1 MPLKLLNIKPG
12 FNKQF
17 TASGA
22 EGQWIDGDNV
32 RFRYGLPEKIGGWQS
47 LVSSTLIGAA
57 RAQHTWSDLEGR
69 RYAAIGTNK
78 LLIVYYEG
86 EFYDITPID
95 TTKSQ
100 TGCDITTTNGSAT
113 VTITSPSSHDLAIG
127 DFITFEN
134 AGSFTSPD
142 TDYTASDF
150 DDVVFEIKTIPTTTS
165 FTITMPTVETGT
177 GATNDGTLDLLPYVF
192 IGPAIE
198 TYGYGWGV
206 LTWGFDT
213 WGTERSASDVTIEA
227 GSWSLDNYGQQ
238 LVATVQAG
246 KTFTWNPIALSG
258 AALDTRATVLTGA
271 PTTSYMTIVSDRDRH
286 LFHMGT
292 ETTIGSTATYNRMF
306 IRFSNQEDPQVYEPT
321 ATNTAGT
328 FQLDAG
334 SKIIGAI
341 NAKDYMLVLTDT
353 AAFALQ
359 FVGPPYVFSLRQVGS
374 NCGLIGKHAITYSN
388 GITYW
393 MSNEGG
399 FFAYDGTVKSIPC
412 LVEDFVFNN
421 NNNTVGLNYD
431 AGEIVY
437 SSHNTLYSEIN
448 WFYPS
453 KTSSQINR
461 VVTYNYEE
469 QTWVTGTL
477 ARSTYADSAVYSN
490 PQATQY
496 TRAAAG
502 TFPVVQGLTTDVNSN
517 YFVGSSIYY
526 EHETGINELT
536 YTGATNAISSF
547 IRSGDYSMHDQGDA
561 EFLLKVRRF
570 IPDFKVLTGDA
581 KVTLFFS
588 DYPSN
593 TASSSNTLPSVT
605 GPFTISSST
614 DKVDTRV
621 RGRLVSLQIENDAV
635 DQSWRYGTLRLDVQ
649 PDGRR

>member
-1 MPLKLLNIKPG
+1 MALKLLNIKPG

-47 LVSSTLIGAA
+47 LVNGTLVGAA
-57 RAQHTWSDLEGR
+57 RAQHTWTDLEGR

-78 LLIVYYEG
+78 LLIIYYEG
-86 EFYDITPID
+86 DFYDITPID

-100 TGCDITTTNGSAT
+100 TSCTITTTNGSTT
-113 VTITSPSSHDLAIG
+113 VTIITPSAHNLLVG

-134 AGSFTSPD
+134 FIQPAGSNYIP
-142 TDYTASDF
+142 ADF
-150 DDVVFEIKTIPTTTS
+150 DDIVFEIQTVPSTTT
-165 FTITMPTVETGT
+165 FTITLPTAETGA
-177 GATNDGTLDLLPYVF
+177 GATAGTGVDLLPYVV

-206 LTWGFDT
+206 LTWGFST
-213 WGTERSASDVTIEA
+213 WGTGRAASDVSLEA
-227 GSWSLDNYGQQ
+227 GSWSLDNYGQK
-238 LVATVQAG
+238 LIATIQGG
-246 KTFTWNPIALSG
+246 KTFEWDPIAVSG
-258 AALDTRATVLTGA
+258 TALETRATVLTGA
-271 PTTSYMTIVSDRDRH
+271 PTTSHMTIVSDRDRH

-292 ETTIGSTATYNRMF
+292 ETTIGTSSTYNRMF
-306 IRFSNQEDPQVYEPT
+306 IRFSNQEDPEVYAPT

-334 SKIIGAI
+334 SKIVGAI
-341 NAKDYMLVLTDT
+341 NAKDYLLVLTDT

-374 NCGLIGKHAITYSN
+374 NCGLIGKHAVTYSN

-421 NNNTVGLNYD
+421 NDNTVGINYD
-431 AGEIVY
+431 ASEIVY

-453 KTSSQINR
+453 KDSLQIDR

-496 TRAAAG
+496 TRTAAG
-502 TFPVVQGLTTDVNSN
+502 TFPTVQGLTTDVNSD

-526 EHETGINELT
+526 EHEVGNNELT

-570 IPDFKVLTGDA
+570 IPDFKVLNGNA

-593 TASSSNTLPSVT
+593 TAASSNTLPSVT
-605 GPFTISSST
+605 GPFTINSST

-621 RGRLVSLQIENDAV
+621 RGRLVSLKIENDAIN
-635 DQSWRYGTLRLDVQ
+635 QSWRYGTLRLDVQ

>member
-1 MPLKLLNIKPG
+1 MALRLLNIKPG

-47 LVSSTLIGAA
+47 LVNSTLVGAA
-57 RAQHTWSDLEGR
+57 RAQHTWTDLEGR

-78 LLIVYYEG
+78 LLVIYYEG
-86 EFYDITPID
+86 DFYDITPID

-100 TGCDITTTNGSAT
+100 TSCTITTTNGSTT
-113 VTITSPSSHDLAIG
+113 VTIITPSTHNLLVG

-134 AGSFTSPD
+134 FIQPAGS
-142 TDYTASDF
+142 DYIPADF
-150 DDVVFEIKTIPTTTS
+150 DDIVFEIQTVPSTTT
-165 FTITMPTVETGT
+165 FTITLPTAETGA
-177 GATNDGTLDLLPYVF
+177 GATAGTGVDLLPYVV

-206 LTWGFDT
+206 LTWGFST
-213 WGTERSASDVTIEA
+213 WGTGRAASDVSLEA
-227 GSWSLDNYGQQ
+227 GSWSLDNYGQK
-238 LVATVQAG
+238 LIATIQAG
-246 KTFTWNPIALSG
+246 KTFEWDPIAVSG
-258 AALDTRATVLTGA
+258 TALQTRATVLSGA
-271 PTTSYMTIVSDRDRH
+271 PTTSHMTIVSDRDRH

-292 ETTIGSTATYNRMF
+292 ETTIGTTSTYNRMF
-306 IRFSNQEDPQVYEPT
+306 IRFSNQEDPEVYTPT

-334 SKIIGAI
+334 SKIVGAI
-341 NAKDYMLVLTDT
+341 NAKDYLLVLTDT

-374 NCGLIGKHAITYSN
+374 NCGLIGKHAVTYSN

-421 NNNTVGLNYD
+421 NDNTVGINYD
-431 AGEIVY
+431 ASEIVY
-437 SSHNTLYSEIN
+437 SSHNTLHSEIN

-453 KTSSQINR
+453 KDSLQIDR

-477 ARSTYADSAVYSN
+477 ARTTYADSAVYSN

-496 TRAAAG
+496 TRTAAG
-502 TFPVVQGLTTDVNSN
+502 TFPVVQGLTTDVNSD

-526 EHETGINELT
+526 EHEVGNNELT

-570 IPDFKVLTGDA
+570 IPDFKVLNGNA

-593 TASSSNTLPSVT
+593 TAVSSNTLPSVT
-605 GPFTISSST
+605 GPFTINSST

-621 RGRLVSLQIENDAV
+621 RGRLVSLKIENDAIN
-635 DQSWRYGTLRLDVQ
+635 QSWRYGTLRLDVQ

>member
-1 MPLKLLNIKPG
+1 MALKLLNIKPG

-47 LVSSTLIGAA
+47 LVNATLVGAA
-57 RAQHTWSDLEGR
+57 RAQHTWTDLEGR

-78 LLIVYYEG
+78 LLVIYYEG
-86 EFYDITPID
+86 DFYDITPID

-100 TGCDITTTNGSAT
+100 TSCTITTTNGSAT
-113 VTITSPSSHDLAIG
+113 VTIITPSTHNLLVGDL
-127 DFITFEN
+127 ITFEN
-134 AGSFTSPD
+134 FIQPAGSNYIP
-142 TDYTASDF
+142 ADF
-150 DDVVFEIKTIPTTTS
+150 DDIIFEIQTVPSTTT
-165 FTITMPTVETGT
+165 FTITLPTAETGA
-177 GATNDGTLDLLPYVF
+177 GATAGTGVDLLPYVV

-206 LTWGFDT
+206 LTWGFST
-213 WGTERSASDVTIEA
+213 WGTGRAASDVSLEA
-227 GSWSLDNYGQQ
+227 GSWSLDNYGQK
-238 LVATVQAG
+238 LIATIQAG
-246 KTFTWNPIALSG
+246 KTFTWDPIAVSG
-258 AALDTRATVLTGA
+258 TALQTRATVLTGA
-271 PTTSYMTIVSDRDRH
+271 PTKSYMTIVSDRDRH

-292 ETTIGSTATYNRMF
+292 ETTIGTTSTYNRMF
-306 IRFSNQEDPQVYEPT
+306 IRFSNQEDPEVYTPT

-334 SKIIGAI
+334 SKIMGAI
-341 NAKDYMLVLTDT
+341 NAKDYLLVLTDT

-374 NCGLIGKHAITYSN
+374 NCGLIGKHAVTYSN

-421 NNNTVGLNYD
+421 NDNTVGINYD
-431 AGEIVY
+431 ASEIVY
-437 SSHNTLYSEIN
+437 SSHNTLHSEIN

-453 KTSSQINR
+453 KDSLQIDR
-461 VVTYNYEE
+461 VVTYNYKE

-477 ARSTYADSAVYSN
+477 ARTTYADSAVYSN

-496 TRAAAG
+496 TRTAAG
-502 TFPVVQGLTTDVNSN
+502 TFPTVQGLTTDVNSD

-526 EHETGINELT
+526 EHEVGNNELT

-547 IRSGDYSMHDQGDA
+547 IRSGDYSMHDKGDA

-570 IPDFKVLTGDA
+570 IPDFKVLNGNA

-593 TASSSNTLPSVT
+593 TAASANTLPSVT
-605 GPFTISSST
+605 GPFTINSST

-621 RGRLVSLQIENDAV
+621 RGRLVSLKIENDAIN
-635 DQSWRYGTLRLDVQ
+635 QSWRYGTLRLDVQ

>member
-1 MPLKLLNIKPG
+1 MALKLLNIKPG

-47 LVSSTLIGAA
+47 LVNATLVGAA
-57 RAQHTWSDLEGR
+57 RAQHTWTDLEGR

-78 LLIVYYEG
+78 LLVIYYEG
-86 EFYDITPID
+86 DFYDITPID

-100 TGCDITTTNGSAT
+100 TSCDITTTNGSAT
-113 VTITSPSSHDLAIG
+113 VTITTPAPHDLAIG
-127 DFITFEN
+127 DLITFEN
-134 AGSFTSPD
+134 FIQPAGSNYIP
-142 TDYTASDF
+142 ADF
-150 DDVVFEIKTIPTTTS
+150 DDIIFEIQTVPSTTT
-165 FTITMPTVETGT
+165 FTITLPTAETGA
-177 GATNDGTLDLLPYVF
+177 GATAGTGVDLLPYVV

-206 LTWGFDT
+206 LTWGFST
-213 WGTERSASDVTIEA
+213 WGTGRAASDVSLEA
-227 GSWSLDNYGQQ
+227 GSWSLDNYGQK
-238 LVATVQAG
+238 LIATIQAG
-246 KTFTWNPIALSG
+246 KTFEWDPIAVSG
-258 AALDTRATVLTGA
+258 TALQTRATVLSGA
-271 PTTSYMTIVSDRDRH
+271 PTTSHMTIVSDRDRH

-292 ETTIGSTATYNRMF
+292 ETTIGTTSTYNRMF
-306 IRFSNQEDPQVYEPT
+306 IRFSNQEDPEVYTPT

-334 SKIIGAI
+334 SKIVGAI
-341 NAKDYMLVLTDT
+341 NAKDYLLVLTDT

-374 NCGLIGKHAITYSN
+374 NCGLIGKHAVTYSN

-421 NNNTVGLNYD
+421 NDNTVGINYD
-431 AGEIVY
+431 AAEIVY
-437 SSHNTLYSEIN
+437 SSHNTLHSEIN

-453 KTSSQINR
+453 KDSLQIDR
-461 VVTYNYEE
+461 VVTYNYKE

-477 ARSTYADSAVYSN
+477 ARTTYADSAVYSN

-496 TRAAAG
+496 TRTAAG
-502 TFPVVQGLTTDVNSN
+502 TFPTVQGLTTDVNSD

-526 EHETGINELT
+526 EHEVGNNELT

-570 IPDFKVLTGDA
+570 IPDFKVLNGNA

-593 TASSSNTLPSVT
+593 TAASANTLPSVT
-605 GPFTISSST
+605 GPFTITTST

-621 RGRLVSLQIENDAV
+621 RGRLVSLKIENDAIN
-635 DQSWRYGTLRLDVQ
+635 QSWRYGTLRLDVQ

>member
-47 LVSSTLIGAA
+47 LVNATLVGAA
-57 RAQHTWSDLEGR
+57 RAQHTWTDLEGR

-78 LLIVYYEG
+78 LLVIYYEG
-86 EFYDITPID
+86 DFYDITPID

-100 TGCDITTTNGSAT
+100 TSCTITTTNGSAT
-113 VTITSPSSHDLAIG
+113 VTITTPAPHNLVIG

-134 AGSFTSPD
+134 FIQPAGS
-142 TDYTASDF
+142 DYIPADF
-150 DDVVFEIKTIPTTTS
+150 DDIVFEIQTVPSTTT
-165 FTITMPTVETGT
+165 FTITLPTAETGA
-177 GATNDGTLDLLPYVF
+177 GATAGTGVDLLPYVV

-206 LTWGFDT
+206 LTWGFST
-213 WGTERSASDVTIEA
+213 WGTGRAASDVSLEA
-227 GSWSLDNYGQQ
+227 GSWSLDNYGQK
-238 LVATVQAG
+238 LIATIQAG
-246 KTFTWNPIALSG
+246 KTFEWDPIAVSG
-258 AALDTRATVLTGA
+258 TALQTRATVLTGA
-271 PTTSYMTIVSDRDRH
+271 PTTSHMTIVSDRDRH

-292 ETTIGSTATYNRMF
+292 ETTIGTSSTYNRMF
-306 IRFSNQEDPQVYEPT
+306 IRFSNQEDPEVYTPT

-328 FQLDAG
+328 FQLDTG
-334 SKIIGAI
+334 SKIVGAI
-341 NAKDYMLVLTDT
+341 NAKDYLLVLTDT
-353 AAFALQ
+353 AAFSLQ

-374 NCGLIGKHAITYSN
+374 NCGLIGKHAVTYSN

-421 NNNTVGLNYD
+421 NDNTVGINYD
-431 AGEIVY
+431 ASEIVY

-453 KTSSQINR
+453 KDSLQIDR

-477 ARSTYADSAVYSN
+477 ARTTYADSAVYSN

-496 TRAAAG
+496 TRTAAG
-502 TFPVVQGLTTDVNSN
+502 TFPTVQGLTTDVNSD

-526 EHETGINELT
+526 EHEIGNNELT

-570 IPDFKVLTGDA
+570 IPDFKVLNGNA

-593 TASSSNTLPSVT
+593 TAASANTLPSVT
-605 GPFTISSST
+605 GPFTINSST

-621 RGRLVSLQIENDAV
+621 RGRLVSLKIENDAIN
-635 DQSWRYGTLRLDVQ
+635 QSWRYGTLRLDVQ

>member
-1 MPLKLLNIKPG
+1 MALKLLNIKPG

-47 LVSSTLIGAA
+47 LVNATLVGAA
-57 RAQHTWSDLEGR
+57 RAQHTWTDLEGR

-78 LLIVYYEG
+78 LLVIYYEG
-86 EFYDITPID
+86 DFYDITPID

-100 TGCDITTTNGSAT
+100 TSCTITTTNGSTT
-113 VTITSPSSHDLAIG
+113 VTIITPSTHNLLVG

-134 AGSFTSPD
+134 FIQPAGS
-142 TDYTASDF
+142 DYIPADF
-150 DDVVFEIKTIPTTTS
+150 DDIIFEIQTVPSTTT
-165 FTITMPTVETGT
+165 FTITLPTAETGA
-177 GATNDGTLDLLPYVF
+177 GATAGTGVDLLPYVV

-206 LTWGFDT
+206 LTWGFST
-213 WGTERSASDVTIEA
+213 WGTGRAASDVSLEA
-227 GSWSLDNYGQQ
+227 GSWSLDNYGQK
-238 LVATVQAG
+238 LIATIQAG
-246 KTFTWNPIALSG
+246 KTFEWDPIAVSG
-258 AALDTRATVLTGA
+258 TALQTRATVLTGA
-271 PTTSYMTIVSDRDRH
+271 PTKSYMTIVSDRDRH

-292 ETTIGSTATYNRMF
+292 ETTIGTTSTYNRMF
-306 IRFSNQEDPQVYEPT
+306 IRFSNQEDPEVYTPT

-334 SKIIGAI
+334 SKIMGAI
-341 NAKDYMLVLTDT
+341 NAKDYLLVLTDT

-359 FVGPPYVFSLRQVGS
+359 FVGPPYVFSLRQMGS
-374 NCGLIGKHAITYSN
+374 NCGLIGKHAVTYSN

-421 NNNTVGLNYD
+421 NDNTVGINYD
-431 AGEIVY
+431 ASEIVY
-437 SSHNTLYSEIN
+437 SSHNTLHSEIN

-453 KTSSQINR
+453 KDSLQIDR
-461 VVTYNYEE
+461 VVTYNYKE

-477 ARSTYADSAVYSN
+477 ARTTYADSAVYSN

-496 TRAAAG
+496 TRTAAG
-502 TFPVVQGLTTDVNSN
+502 TFPTVQGLTTDVNSD

-526 EHETGINELT
+526 EHEVGNNELT

-547 IRSGDYSMHDQGDA
+547 IRSGDYSMHDKGDA

-570 IPDFKVLTGDA
+570 IPDFKVLNGNA

-593 TASSSNTLPSVT
+593 TAASANTLPSVT
-605 GPFTISSST
+605 GPFTITTST

-621 RGRLVSLQIENDAV
+621 RGRLVSLKIENDAIN
-635 DQSWRYGTLRLDVQ
+635 QSWRYGTLRLDVQ

>member
-1 MPLKLLNIKPG
+1 MALKLLNIKPG

-47 LVSSTLIGAA
+47 LVNGTLVGAA
-57 RAQHTWSDLEGR
+57 RAQHTWTDLEGR

-78 LLIVYYEG
+78 LLVIYYEG
-86 EFYDITPID
+86 DFYDITPID

-100 TGCDITTTNGSAT
+100 TSCTITTTNGSTT
-113 VTITSPSSHDLAIG
+113 VTIITPSTHNLLVGDL
-127 DFITFEN
+127 ITFEN
-134 AGSFTSPD
+134 FIQPAGSNYIP
-142 TDYTASDF
+142 ADF
-150 DDVVFEIKTIPTTTS
+150 DDIIFEIQTVPSTTT
-165 FTITMPTVETGT
+165 FTITLPTAETGA
-177 GATNDGTLDLLPYVF
+177 GATAGTGVDLLPYVV

-206 LTWGFDT
+206 LTWGFST
-213 WGTERSASDVTIEA
+213 WGTGRAASDVSLEA
-227 GSWSLDNYGQQ
+227 GSWSLDNYGQL
-238 LVATVQAG
+238 LVATIQNG
-246 KTFTWNPIALSG
+246 KTFTWDPTGVGALQ
-258 AALDTRATVLTGA
+258 TRATILTGA
-271 PTTSYMTIVSDRDRH
+271 PTKSYMTIVSDRDRH

-292 ETTIGSTATYNRMF
+292 ETTIGDTSSYNRMF
-306 IRFSNQEDPQVYEPT
+306 IRFSNQEDPEVYTPT

-334 SKIIGAI
+334 SKIMGAI
-341 NAKDYMLVLTDT
+341 NAKDYLLVLTDT
-353 AAFALQ
+353 AAYALQ
-359 FVGPPYVFSLRQVGS
+359 FVGPPFVFSLRQVGT
-374 NCGLIGKHAITYSN
+374 NCGLIGKNALTYSN
-388 GITYW
+388 GVTYW

-421 NNNTVGLNYD
+421 NNNTVGINYN
-431 AGEIVY
+431 AAEIVY
-437 SSHNTLYSEIN
+437 SAHNTLYSEIN

-453 KTSSQINR
+453 KDSLQINR
-461 VVTYNYEE
+461 VVTYNYDE
-469 QTWVTGTL
+469 QTWTTGTL

-502 TFPVVQGLTTDVNSN
+502 TFPVVQGLTTDVNSD

-526 EHETGINELT
+526 EHEIGNNELT

-570 IPDFKVLTGDA
+570 IPDFKVLAGDA

-588 DYPSN
+588 DYPAN
-593 TASSSNTLPSVT
+593 TAASANTLPSIT
-605 GPFTISSST
+605 GPFTITTST

-621 RGRLVSLQIENDAV
+621 RGRLVSLKIENDAIN
-635 DQSWRYGTLRLDVQ
+635 QSWRYGTLRLDVQ

>member
-1 MPLKLLNIKPG
+1 MALRLLNIKPG

-47 LVSSTLIGAA
+47 LVNATLVGAA
-57 RAQHTWSDLEGR
+57 RAQHTWTDLEGR

-78 LLIVYYEG
+78 LLIIYYEG
-86 EFYDITPID
+86 DFYDITPID

-100 TGCDITTTNGSAT
+100 TSCTITTTNGSAT
-113 VTITSPSSHDLAIG
+113 VTITTPAPHDLAIG

-134 AGSFTSPD
+134 FIQPAGSNYIP
-142 TDYTASDF
+142 ADF
-150 DDVVFEIKTIPTTTS
+150 DDIVFEIQTVPSTTT
-165 FTITMPTVETGT
+165 FTITLPTAETGA
-177 GATNDGTLDLLPYVF
+177 GATAGTGVDLLPYVV

-206 LTWGFDT
+206 LTWGFST
-213 WGTERSASDVTIEA
+213 WGTGREASDVSLEA
-227 GSWSLDNYGQQ
+227 GSWSLDNYGQK
-238 LVATVQAG
+238 LIATIQAG
-246 KTFTWNPIALSG
+246 KTFEWDPIAVSG
-258 AALDTRATVLTGA
+258 TALQTRATVLSGA
-271 PTTSYMTIVSDRDRH
+271 PTTSHMTIVSDRDRH

-292 ETTIGSTATYNRMF
+292 ETTIGTSSTYNRMF
-306 IRFSNQEDPQVYEPT
+306 IRFSNQEDPEVYTPT

-334 SKIIGAI
+334 SKIVGAI
-341 NAKDYMLVLTDT
+341 NSKDYLLVLTDT

-374 NCGLIGKHAITYSN
+374 NCGLIGKHAVTYSN

-421 NNNTVGLNYD
+421 NDNTVGINYD
-431 AGEIVY
+431 ASEIVY

-453 KTSSQINR
+453 KDSLQIDR

-477 ARSTYADSAVYSN
+477 ARTTYADSAVYSN

-496 TRAAAG
+496 TRTAAG
-502 TFPVVQGLTTDVNSN
+502 TFPTIQGLTTDVNSD

-526 EHETGINELT
+526 EHEVGNNELT

-547 IRSGDYSMHDQGDA
+547 IRSGDYSMHDKGDA

-570 IPDFKVLTGDA
+570 IPDFKVLNGNA

-593 TASSSNTLPSVT
+593 TAASSNTLPSVT

-621 RGRLVSLQIENDAV
+621 RGRLVSLKIENDAIN
-635 DQSWRYGTLRLDVQ
+635 QSWRYGTLRLDVQ

>member
-1 MPLKLLNIKPG
+1 MALRLLNIKPG

-47 LVSSTLIGAA
+47 LVNGTLVGAA
-57 RAQHTWSDLEGR
+57 RAQHTWTDLEGR

-78 LLIVYYEG
+78 LLVIYYEG
-86 EFYDITPID
+86 DFYDITPID

-100 TGCDITTTNGSAT
+100 TSCTITTTNGSTT
-113 VTITSPSSHDLAIG
+113 VTIITPSTHNLLVG

-134 AGSFTSPD
+134 FIQPAGSNYIP
-142 TDYTASDF
+142 ADF
-150 DDVVFEIKTIPTTTS
+150 DDIIFEIQTVPSTTT
-165 FTITMPTVETGT
+165 FTITLPTAETGA
-177 GATNDGTLDLLPYVF
+177 GATAGTGVDLLPYVV

-206 LTWGFDT
+206 LTWGFST
-213 WGTERSASDVTIEA
+213 WGTGRAASDVSLEA
-227 GSWSLDNYGQQ
+227 GSWSLDNYGQK
-238 LVATVQAG
+238 LIATIQAG
-246 KTFTWNPIALSG
+246 KTFTWDPIAVSG
-258 AALDTRATVLTGA
+258 TALQTRATVLTGA
-271 PTTSYMTIVSDRDRH
+271 PTKSYMTIVSDRDRH

-292 ETTIGSTATYNRMF
+292 ETTIGTTSTYNRMF
-306 IRFSNQEDPQVYEPT
+306 IRFSNQEDPEVYTPT

-334 SKIIGAI
+334 SKIMGAI
-341 NAKDYMLVLTDT
+341 NAKDYLLVLTDT
-353 AAFALQ
+353 AAFSLQ

-374 NCGLIGKHAITYSN
+374 NCGLIGKHAVTYSN

-421 NNNTVGLNYD
+421 NDNTVGINYD
-431 AGEIVY
+431 ASEIVY
-437 SSHNTLYSEIN
+437 SSHNTLHSEIN

-453 KTSSQINR
+453 KDSLQIDR
-461 VVTYNYEE
+461 VVTYNYKE

-477 ARSTYADSAVYSN
+477 ARTTYADSAVYSN

-496 TRAAAG
+496 LRTVAG
-502 TFPVVQGLTTDVNSN
+502 TFPTVQGLTTDITDE
-517 YFVGSSIYY
+517 YFQGASIYY
-526 EHETGINELT
+526 EHETGTNELT

-570 IPDFKVLTGDA
+570 IPDFKVLNGNA

-593 TASSSNTLPSVT
+593 TAASSNTLPSVT
-605 GPFTISSST
+605 GPFTINSST

-621 RGRLVSLQIENDAV
+621 RGRLVSLKIENDAIN
-635 DQSWRYGTLRLDVQ
+635 QSWRYGTLRLDVQ

>member
-47 LVSSTLIGAA
+47 LVNSTLIGAA
-57 RAQHTWSDLEGR
+57 RAQHTWTDLEGR

-78 LLIVYYEG
+78 LLVIYYEG
-86 EFYDITPID
+86 DFYDITPID

-100 TGCDITTTNGSAT
+100 TSCTITTTNGSTT
-113 VTITSPSSHDLAIG
+113 VTIITPSTHNLLVG

-134 AGSFTSPD
+134 FIQPAGSNYIP
-142 TDYTASDF
+142 ADF
-150 DDVVFEIKTIPTTTS
+150 DDIIFEIQTVPSTTT
-165 FTITMPTVETGT
+165 FTITLPTAETGA
-177 GATNDGTLDLLPYVF
+177 GATAGTGVDLLPYVV

-206 LTWGFDT
+206 LTWGFST
-213 WGTERSASDVTIEA
+213 WGTGRAASDVSLEA
-227 GSWSLDNYGQQ
+227 GSWSLDNYGQK
-238 LVATVQAG
+238 LIATIQAG
-246 KTFTWNPIALSG
+246 KTFEWDPIAVSG
-258 AALDTRATVLTGA
+258 TALQTRATILTGA
-271 PTTSYMTIVSDRDRH
+271 PTKSYMTIVSDRDRH

-292 ETTIGSTATYNRMF
+292 ETTIGDTSSYNRMF
-306 IRFSNQEDPQVYEPT
+306 IRFSNQEDPEVYTPT

-334 SKIIGAI
+334 SKIMGAI
-341 NAKDYMLVLTDT
+341 NAKDYLLVLTDT

-359 FVGPPYVFSLRQVGS
+359 FVGPPYVFSLRQMGS
-374 NCGLIGKHAITYSN
+374 NCGLIGKHAVTYSN

-421 NNNTVGLNYD
+421 NDNTVGINYD
-431 AGEIVY
+431 ASEIVY

-453 KTSSQINR
+453 KDSLQIDR

-496 TRAAAG
+496 TRTAAG
-502 TFPVVQGLTTDVNSN
+502 TFPTVQGLTTDVNSD

-526 EHETGINELT
+526 EHEVGNNELT

-547 IRSGDYSMHDQGDA
+547 IRSGDYSMHDKGDA

-570 IPDFKVLTGDA
+570 IPDFKVLNGNA

-593 TASSSNTLPSVT
+593 TAASSNTLPSVT
-605 GPFTISSST
+605 GPFTINSST

-621 RGRLVSLQIENDAV
+621 RGRLVSLKIENDAIN
-635 DQSWRYGTLRLDVQ
+635 QSWRYGTLRLDVQ

>member
-1 MPLKLLNIKPG
+1 MALRLLNIKPG

-47 LVSSTLIGAA
+47 LVNSTLIGAA
-57 RAQHTWSDLEGR
+57 RAQHTWTDLEGR

-78 LLIVYYEG
+78 LLVIYYEG
-86 EFYDITPID
+86 DFYDITPID

-100 TGCDITTTNGSAT
+100 TSCTITTTNGSTT
-113 VTITSPSSHDLAIG
+113 VTIITPSTHNLLVG

-134 AGSFTSPD
+134 FIQPAGSNYIP
-142 TDYTASDF
+142 ADF
-150 DDVVFEIKTIPTTTS
+150 DDIIFEIQTVPSTTT
-165 FTITMPTVETGT
+165 FTITLPTAETGA
-177 GATNDGTLDLLPYVF
+177 GATAGTGVDLLPYVV

-206 LTWGFDT
+206 LTWGFST
-213 WGTERSASDVTIEA
+213 WGTGRAASDVSLEA
-227 GSWSLDNYGQQ
+227 GSWSLDNYGQK
-238 LVATVQAG
+238 LIATIQAG
-246 KTFTWNPIALSG
+246 KTFEWDPIAVSG
-258 AALDTRATVLTGA
+258 TALQTRATVLTGA
-271 PTTSYMTIVSDRDRH
+271 PTKSYMTIVSDRDRH

-292 ETTIGSTATYNRMF
+292 ETTIGTTSTYNRMF
-306 IRFSNQEDPQVYEPT
+306 IRFSNQEDPEVYTPT

-334 SKIIGAI
+334 SKIMGAI
-341 NAKDYMLVLTDT
+341 NAKDYLLVLTDT
-353 AAFALQ
+353 AAFSLQ
-359 FVGPPYVFSLRQVGS
+359 FVGPPYVFSLRQVGT
-374 NCGLIGKHAITYSN
+374 NCGLIGKNALTYSN
-388 GITYW
+388 GVTYW

-421 NNNTVGLNYD
+421 NNNTVGINYD
-431 AGEIVY
+431 AAEIVY
-437 SSHNTLYSEIN
+437 SSHNTLHSEIN

-453 KTSSQINR
+453 KDSLQIDR

-469 QTWVTGTL
+469 QTWTTGTL

-496 TRAAAG
+496 TRTAAG
-502 TFPVVQGLTTDVNSN
+502 TFPTVQGLTTDVNSD

-526 EHETGINELT
+526 EHEVGNNELT

-570 IPDFKVLTGDA
+570 IPDFKVLNGNA

-593 TASSSNTLPSVT
+593 TAASANTLPSVT
-605 GPFTISSST
+605 GPFTINSST

-621 RGRLVSLQIENDAV
+621 RGRLVSLKIENDAIN
-635 DQSWRYGTLRLDVQ
+635 QSWRYGTLRLDVQ

>member
-1 MPLKLLNIKPG
+1 MALRLLNIKPG

-47 LVSSTLIGAA
+47 LVNSTLIGAA
-57 RAQHTWSDLEGR
+57 RAQHTWTDLEGR

-78 LLIVYYEG
+78 LLVVYYEG
-86 EFYDITPID
+86 DFYDITPID

-100 TGCDITTTNGSAT
+100 TSCTITTTNGSTT
-113 VTITSPSSHDLAIG
+113 VTIITPSTHNLLVG

-134 AGSFTSPD
+134 FIQPAGSNYIP
-142 TDYTASDF
+142 ADF
-150 DDVVFEIKTIPTTTS
+150 DDIIFEIQTVPSTTT
-165 FTITMPTVETGT
+165 FTITLPTAETGA
-177 GATNDGTLDLLPYVF
+177 GATAGTGVDLLPYVV

-206 LTWGFDT
+206 LTWGFST
-213 WGTERSASDVTIEA
+213 WGTGRAASDVSLEA
-227 GSWSLDNYGQQ
+227 GSWSLDNYGQK
-238 LVATVQAG
+238 LIATIQAG
-246 KTFTWNPIALSG
+246 KTFEWDPIAVSG
-258 AALDTRATVLTGA
+258 TALQTRATVLTGA
-271 PTTSYMTIVSDRDRH
+271 PTKSYMTIVSDRDRH

-292 ETTIGSTATYNRMF
+292 ETTIGTTSTYNRMF
-306 IRFSNQEDPQVYEPT
+306 IRFSNQEDPEVYTPT

-334 SKIIGAI
+334 SKIMGAI
-341 NAKDYMLVLTDT
+341 NAKDYLLVLTDT

-374 NCGLIGKHAITYSN
+374 NCGLIGKHAVTYSN

-421 NNNTVGLNYD
+421 NDNTVGINYD
-431 AGEIVY
+431 ASEIVY

-453 KTSSQINR
+453 KDSLQIDR

-496 TRAAAG
+496 TRTAAG
-502 TFPVVQGLTTDVNSN
+502 TFPTVQGLTTDVNSD

-526 EHETGINELT
+526 EHEVGNNELT

-570 IPDFKVLTGDA
+570 IPDFKVLNGNA

-593 TASSSNTLPSVT
+593 TAASANTLPSVT
-605 GPFTISSST
+605 GPFTINSST

-621 RGRLVSLQIENDAV
+621 RGRLVSLKIENDAIN
-635 DQSWRYGTLRLDVQ
+635 QSWRYGTLRLDVQ

>member
-1 MPLKLLNIKPG
+1 L
-12 FNKQF
+12 
-17 TASGA
+17 
-22 EGQWIDGDNV
+22 
-32 RFRYGLPEKIGGWQS
+32 
-47 LVSSTLIGAA
+47 
-57 RAQHTWSDLEGR
+57 
-69 RYAAIGTNK
+69 
-78 LLIVYYEG
+78 
-86 EFYDITPID
+86 
-95 TTKSQ
+95 
-100 TGCDITTTNGSAT
+100 
-113 VTITSPSSHDLAIG
+113 
-127 DFITFEN
+127 
-134 AGSFTSPD
+134 
-142 TDYTASDF
+142 
-150 DDVVFEIKTIPTTTS
+150 
-165 FTITMPTVETGT
+165 PTVETGA
-177 GATNDGTLDLLPYVF
+177 GATNDGTGVDLLPYVV

-206 LTWGFDT
+206 LTWGFST
-213 WGTERSASDVTIEA
+213 WGTGRAASDVSLEA
-227 GSWSLDNYGQQ
+227 GSWSLDNYGQK
-238 LVATVQAG
+238 LIATIQAG
-246 KTFTWNPIALSG
+246 KTFEWDPIAVSG
-258 AALDTRATVLTGA
+258 TALQTRATVLSGA
-271 PTTSYMTIVSDRDRH
+271 PTTSHMTIVSDRDRH

-292 ETTIGSTATYNRMF
+292 ETTIGTTSTYNRMF
-306 IRFSNQEDPQVYEPT
+306 IRFSNQEDPEVYTPT

-334 SKIIGAI
+334 SKIVGAI
-341 NAKDYMLVLTDT
+341 NAKDYLLVLTDT

-374 NCGLIGKHAITYSN
+374 NCGLIGKHAVTYSN

-421 NNNTVGLNYD
+421 NDNTVGINYD
-431 AGEIVY
+431 ASEIVY
-437 SSHNTLYSEIN
+437 SSHNTLHSEIN

-453 KTSSQINR
+453 KDSLQIDR

-477 ARSTYADSAVYSN
+477 ARTTYADSAVYSN

-496 TRAAAG
+496 TRTAAG
-502 TFPVVQGLTTDVNSN
+502 TFPVVQGLTTDVNSD

-526 EHETGINELT
+526 EHEVGNNELT

-570 IPDFKVLTGDA
+570 IPDFKVLNGNA

-593 TASSSNTLPSVT
+593 TAVSSNTLPSVT
-605 GPFTISSST
+605 GPFTINSST

-621 RGRLVSLQIENDAV
+621 RGRLVSLKIENDAIN
-635 DQSWRYGTLRLDVQ
+635 QSWRYGTLRLDVQ

>member
-1 MPLKLLNIKPG
+1 MALKLLNIKPG

-47 LVSSTLIGAA
+47 LVNATLVGAA
-57 RAQHTWSDLEGR
+57 RAQHTWTDLEGR

-78 LLIVYYEG
+78 LLVIYYEG
-86 EFYDITPID
+86 DFYDITPID

-100 TGCDITTTNGSAT
+100 TSCTITTTNGSAT
-113 VTITSPSSHDLAIG
+113 VTITTPAPHNLVIG

-134 AGSFTSPD
+134 FIQPAGS
-142 TDYTASDF
+142 DYIPADF
-150 DDVVFEIKTIPTTTS
+150 DDIVFEIQTVPSTTT
-165 FTITMPTVETGT
+165 FTITLPTAETGA
-177 GATNDGTLDLLPYVF
+177 GATAGTGVDLLPYVV

-206 LTWGFDT
+206 LTWGFST
-213 WGTERSASDVTIEA
+213 WGTGRAASDVSLEA
-227 GSWSLDNYGQQ
+227 GSWSLDNYGQK
-238 LVATVQAG
+238 LIATIQGG
-246 KTFTWNPIALSG
+246 KTFEWDPIAVLG
-258 AALDTRATVLTGA
+258 TALETRATVLTGA
-271 PTTSYMTIVSDRDRH
+271 PTTSHMTIVSDRDRH

-292 ETTIGSTATYNRMF
+292 ETTIGTSSTYNRMF
-306 IRFSNQEDPQVYEPT
+306 IRFSNQEDPEVYAPT

-328 FQLDAG
+328 FQLDTG
-334 SKIIGAI
+334 SKIVGAI
-341 NAKDYMLVLTDT
+341 NAKDYLLVLTDT

-374 NCGLIGKHAITYSN
+374 NCGLIGKHAVTYSN

-421 NNNTVGLNYD
+421 NDNTVGINYD
-431 AGEIVY
+431 ASEIVY
-437 SSHNTLYSEIN
+437 SSHNTLHSEIN

-453 KTSSQINR
+453 KNSLQIDR

-477 ARSTYADSAVYSN
+477 ARTTYADSAVYSN

-496 TRAAAG
+496 TRTAAG
-502 TFPVVQGLTTDVNSN
+502 TFPTVQGLTTDVNSD

-526 EHETGINELT
+526 EHEVGNNELT

-570 IPDFKVLTGDA
+570 IPDFKVLNGNA

-593 TASSSNTLPSVT
+593 TAASANTLPSVT

-621 RGRLVSLQIENDAV
+621 RGRLVSLKIENDAIN
-635 DQSWRYGTLRLDVQ
+635 QSWRYGTLRLDVQ

>member
-47 LVSSTLIGAA
+47 LVNGTLVGAA
-57 RAQHTWSDLEGR
+57 RAQHTWTDLEGR

-78 LLIVYYEG
+78 LLVVYYEG
-86 EFYDITPID
+86 DFYDITPID

-100 TGCDITTTNGSAT
+100 TSCTITTTNGSAT
-113 VTITSPSSHDLAIG
+113 VTITTPAPHNLVIG

-134 AGSFTSPD
+134 FIQPAGS
-142 TDYTASDF
+142 DYIPADF
-150 DDVVFEIKTIPTTTS
+150 DDIVFEIQTVPSTTT
-165 FTITMPTVETGT
+165 FTITLPTAETGA
-177 GATNDGTLDLLPYVF
+177 GATAGTGVDLLPYVV

-206 LTWGFDT
+206 LTWGFST
-213 WGTERSASDVTIEA
+213 WGTGRAASDVSLEA
-227 GSWSLDNYGQQ
+227 GSWSLDNYGQK
-238 LVATVQAG
+238 LIATIQAG
-246 KTFTWNPIALSG
+246 KTFTWDPIAVSG
-258 AALDTRATVLTGA
+258 TALQTRATVLTGA
-271 PTTSYMTIVSDRDRH
+271 PTTSHMTIVSDRDRH

-292 ETTIGSTATYNRMF
+292 ETTIGTSSTYNRMF
-306 IRFSNQEDPQVYEPT
+306 IRFSNQEDPEVYTPT

-334 SKIIGAI
+334 SKIVGAI
-341 NAKDYMLVLTDT
+341 NAKDYLLVLTDT

-374 NCGLIGKHAITYSN
+374 NCGLIGKHAVTYSN

-421 NNNTVGLNYD
+421 NDNTVGINYD
-431 AGEIVY
+431 ASEIVY
-437 SSHNTLYSEIN
+437 SSHNTLHSEIN

-453 KTSSQINR
+453 KDSLQIDR
-461 VVTYNYEE
+461 VVTYNYKE

-477 ARSTYADSAVYSN
+477 ARTTYADSAVYSN

-496 TRAAAG
+496 TRTAAG
-502 TFPVVQGLTTDVNSN
+502 TFPTVQGLTTDVNSD

-526 EHETGINELT
+526 EHEVGNNELT

-570 IPDFKVLTGDA
+570 IPDFKVLNGNA

-593 TASSSNTLPSVT
+593 TAASANTLPSVT
-605 GPFTISSST
+605 GPFTINSST

-621 RGRLVSLQIENDAV
+621 RGRLVSLKIENDAIN
-635 DQSWRYGTLRLDVQ
+635 QSWRYGTLRLDVQ